1 VRRLRRLGLEA
12 LLPAAVLVAWG
23 AWSAG
28 AHSFFFPPLL
38 DILGTFRETW
48 LSGRFGSDAVP
59 SLERVAAGYGLAL
72 LAGIG
77 AGLLIGSSR
86 PVRQLCDPVIEFL
99 RALPPPV
106 LIPFAILVFGI
117 GPSMKVFVI
126 AVGCVW
132 PILLNT
138 VDGVRGLDPAL
149 LETARVYGVRRRD
162 RLWAIVLPA
171 ASPRIFAGLR
181 SALSLALILM
191 VISEM
196 EASTNGIG
204 FGILQAQRSFAIPE
218 MWSGIL
224 LLGLVGY
231 AVNGAFALVE
241 RRALRWH
248 RASLRSALGPPD
260 AEPEAAAA

>member
-1 VRRLRRLGLEA
+1 
-12 LLPAAVLVAWG
+12 
-23 AWSAG
+23 
-28 AHSFFFPPLL
+28 
-38 DILGTFRETW
+38 
-48 LSGRFGSDAVP
+48 
-59 SLERVAAGYGLAL
+59 
-72 LAGIG
+72 
-77 AGLLIGSSR
+77 
-86 PVRQLCDPVIEFL
+86 
-99 RALPPPV
+99 
-106 LIPFAILVFGI
+106 VFGI

-204 FGILQAQRSFAIPE
+204 FAILQAQRSFAIPE

-248 RASLRSALGPPD
+248 RASLRSALGPSD
-260 AEPEAAAA
+260 AESEAAAA